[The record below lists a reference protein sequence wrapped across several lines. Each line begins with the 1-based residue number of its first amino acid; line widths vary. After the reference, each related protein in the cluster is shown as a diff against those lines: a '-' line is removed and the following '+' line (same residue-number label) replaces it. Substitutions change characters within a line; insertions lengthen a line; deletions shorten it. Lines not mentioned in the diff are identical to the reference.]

1 MPMANYTK
9 KNRTSRNRST
19 MPAPLPISTITQPSP
34 YSREL
39 VDKLLPFAEVKRV
52 MARKR
57 LFLSTGQKN
66 YCYLIISGQVILH
79 RDDDDLAMTTINAPS
94 LIGVGNMATRSMN
107 GYIKLLTTSDIG
119 ILSLERTFDIIREN
133 DLWELLTM
141 HMMVVTSKLY
151 ASNKMLTAPTSYD
164 IIKSQLIELMSEN
177 EKYRNSITAENY
189 IRDKT
194 NLSRSGIMRI
204 LSELKEGG
212 YIEINR
218 GILMMVHQLPEK
230 F

>member
-39 VDKLLPFAEVKRV
+39 VDKLLPFAEVKRIL
-52 MARKR
+52 ARKR

-66 YCYLIISGQVILH
+66 YCYLILSGQVILH

-141 HMMVVTSKLY
+141 HMMV
-151 ASNKMLTAPTSYD
+151 M
-164 IIKSQLIELMSEN
+164 
-177 EKYRNSITAENY
+177 
-189 IRDKT
+189 
-194 NLSRSGIMRI
+194 
-204 LSELKEGG
+204 
-212 YIEINR
+212 
-218 GILMMVHQLPEK
+218 
-230 F
+230 

>member
-1 MPMANYTK
+1 MPMDNYTK

-39 VDKLLPFAEVKRV
+39 VDKLLPFAEVKRIL
-52 MARKR
+52 ARKR

-66 YCYLIISGQVILH
+66 YCYLILSGQVILH

-151 ASNKMLTAPTSYD
+151 VSNKMLTAPTSYD

-177 EKYRNSITAENY
+177 EKYRNNITAENY

-218 GILMMVHQLPEK
+218 GILIKVHQLPEK

>member
-1 MPMANYTK
+1 
-9 KNRTSRNRST
+9 
-19 MPAPLPISTITQPSP
+19 
-34 YSREL
+34 
-39 VDKLLPFAEVKRV
+39 
-52 MARKR
+52 
-57 LFLSTGQKN
+57 
-66 YCYLIISGQVILH
+66 
-79 RDDDDLAMTTINAPS
+79 
-94 LIGVGNMATRSMN
+94 MATRSMN